1 MNQIMRRAIE
11 TTEEMNVEVEEEE
24 EEELKENKLQERS
37 GKRMSS

>member
-24 EEELKENKLQERS
+24 LKENKLQERS